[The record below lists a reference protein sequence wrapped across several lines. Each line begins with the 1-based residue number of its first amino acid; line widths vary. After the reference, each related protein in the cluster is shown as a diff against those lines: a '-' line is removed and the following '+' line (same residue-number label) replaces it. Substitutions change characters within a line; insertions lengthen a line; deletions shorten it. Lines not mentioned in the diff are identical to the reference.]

1 MRAPTP
7 LIAVNFSALVES
19 SWRCFDLP
27 LNEQFELLDLLLNL
41 GYQTAVH
48 FAHTKITHPRGS
60 ILLHHQQ
67 MC

>member
-7 LIAVNFSALVES
+7 LIAVNFDCFGREL
-19 SWRCFDLP
+19 WRCFDLP
-27 LNEQFELLDLLLNL
+27 FDEQIKLLDLLFNL

-48 FAHTKITHPRGS
+48 FAHAKITHPRGS
-60 ILLHHQQ
+60 IVLHHQQ